1 MSTRK
6 RTTETDIKKGDKL
19 KALAIVSA
27 FINMQTLAP
36 KAWGVLVAF
45 IQGLVYDVMRA
56 AFTEVGIY
64 AENRYTVGNIT
75 YIQVT
80 GPVAYIVRAIQ
91 GLKDRTA
98 VIVLGL
104 DKYADRAVMVYHT
117 GADNARLAMPEDLLN
132 RIFLGGN
139 YVPITKIGAVNSTRF
154 IALGGQWLGTER
166 VQNALFQI
174 AREMFNKDGAIIGA
188 KTDGTKENTFLAP
201 VSATG
206 STTEFATFTIYGPD
220 TSKSA
225 TIGDIIFAAA
235 YVNGGFL
242 FRTDRKT
249 GDTFVST
256 VNQFVD
262 AKGLIWHRLGT
273 FSAKI
278 TDIAAI
284 KQTDGSIVLVGTAES
299 GNYLLI
305 PMKIENRDDAFFGTV
320 EDDLRVARD
329 TTPYGVFT
337 GLTAGGDN
345 AIFQGANV
353 TTTVDISTVAG
364 LNEILNPSAR
374 PAVSA

>member
-6 RTTETDIKKGDKL
+6 RTTETDIKKGDKMNV
-19 KALAIVSA
+19 LAIVSA

-64 AENRYTVGNIT
+64 TESRYVVGSIT

-80 GPVAYIVRAIQ
+80 GPVAYIARAIQ
-91 GLKDRTA
+91 DLRDKTA
-98 VIVLGL
+98 VIVLGV
-104 DKYADRAVMVYHT
+104 DKYSDRVIMVYHT
-117 GADNARLAMPEDLLN
+117 GIGNERLAMPEDLLN

-139 YVPITKIGAVNSTRF
+139 YVPITKIGAINDKRF

-174 AREMFNKDGAIIGA
+174 ARAMFNKDGTVIGA

-201 VSATG
+201 VSTTG

-235 YVNGGFL
+235 YVNGFL
-242 FRTDRKT
+242 FRSNRQT
-249 GDTFVST
+249 GDTFMSAVE
-256 VNQFVD
+256 QFVD
-262 AKGLIWHRLGT
+262 AKDLIWHRLGT
-273 FSAKI
+273 FSAQI
-278 TDIAAI
+278 ADIAAI
-284 KQTDGSIVLVGTAES
+284 RQANDSIVLVGTAES
-299 GNYLLI
+299 GKYILI
-305 PMKIENRDDAFFGTV
+305 PMKIENMEGRFTGIVENDLCVERDSKV
-320 EDDLRVARD
+320 
-329 TTPYGVFT
+329 PYGVFT
-337 GLTAGGDN
+337 GLTAEGDG
-345 AIFQGANV
+345 AIFQGANA
-353 TTTVDISTVAG
+353 TTTVEVAAVAG
-364 LNEILNPSAR
+364 LNKILNHSTR

>member
-6 RTTETDIKKGDKL
+6 RTTDIKKDDKL

-27 FINMQTLAP
+27 FINMPTLAP
-36 KAWGVLVAF
+36 KAWAMLVAF
-45 IQGLVYDVMRA
+45 IQGLVYDIMRT
-56 AFTEVGIY
+56 AFTEAGIY
-64 AENRYTVGNIT
+64 AESRYVVGDVT

-80 GPVAYIVRAIQ
+80 GPIAYIVRAIQ
-91 GLKDRTA
+91 ELQDKTA
-98 VIVLGL
+98 LIVLGV
-104 DKYADRAVMVYHT
+104 DKYSDRAVMVYHT
-117 GADNARLAMPEDLLN
+117 STGNTRLAMPEDLLN

-139 YVPITKIGAVNSTRF
+139 YVPITKIGAVNNTRF

-174 AREMFNKDGAIIGA
+174 ARAMFNKDGTIIGA

-201 VSATG
+201 VSTTG

-242 FRTDRKT
+242 FRTNRTT

-262 AKGLIWHRLGT
+262 AKDFIWHRLGT
-273 FSAKI
+273 FEAQI
-278 TDIAAI
+278 ADIAAI

-299 GNYLLI
+299 GDYLLI
-305 PMKIENRDDAFFGTV
+305 PMKIEDQDGRFTGIVENDLCVKRDGSMV
-320 EDDLRVARD
+320 
-329 TTPYGVFT
+329 PYGVFT

-353 TTTVDISTVAG
+353 TTTVDIGAVVG

>member
-6 RTTETDIKKGDKL
+6 RTTETDIKRGDKL

-36 KAWGVLVAF
+36 KAWAMLVAF

-64 AENRYTVGNIT
+64 AENRYTVGDVT

-80 GPVAYIVRAIQ
+80 GPGAYIARTIQ
-91 GLKDRTA
+91 NLKDKTA

-104 DKYADRAVMVYHT
+104 DKYSDRAIMVYHT
-117 GADNARLAMPEDLLN
+117 GIGNARLAMPEDLLN

-139 YVPITKIGAVNSTRF
+139 YVPITKIGAINDKRF
-154 IALGGQWLGTER
+154 IALGGEWLGTER
-166 VQNALFQI
+166 VQDALFQI
-174 AREMFNKDGAIIGA
+174 ARAMFNKDGTVIGA

-201 VSATG
+201 VSTIV

-235 YVNGGFL
+235 YVDGFL
-242 FRTDRKT
+242 FRTNRKT
-249 GDTFVST
+249 GDTFMSAVE
-256 VNQFVD
+256 QFVD
-262 AKGLIWHRLGT
+262 AKDLIWHRLGT
-273 FSAKI
+273 FAAQI
-278 TDIAAI
+278 ADIAAI
-284 KQTDGSIVLVGTAES
+284 KQANDHIVLVGTAES

-305 PMKIENRDDAFFGTV
+305 PMKIENMDGRFTGIVENDLCVERDSKV
-320 EDDLRVARD
+320 
-329 TTPYGVFT
+329 PYGVFT

-353 TTTVDISTVAG
+353 TTTVDIGAVAG
-364 LNEILNPSAR
+364 LNKILDPSSR